1 LRRLERIDSILIV
14 SFLSLV
20 IFPLLYIFRFLD
32 DNTLTSW
39 RWVFSGV
46 RVEVVYLLI
55 FAGIIL
61 SFFLSKSALPERY
74 PLPFLFIV
82 SFFAVMPLWSEPEI
96 ILDASRY
103 FIQAKHLELYGIKY
117 FFREWGNEIG
127 AWTDMPVVP
136 FFYGLLFRYL
146 GETRL
151 YIQIFN
157 ALLFSSSV
165 ALTYLTGRM
174 LWDKERGFFA
184 GMLLLGIP
192 YLQTQVPLML
202 VDVPAMFLVMLSV
215 FSFVKAIDSGKHAWV
230 VMAAAAVFLALF
242 SKYSVWL
249 MLSVLPLIAI
259 VYRSRGRSRSLALMA
274 VIALIAG
281 LLSGALFFA
290 KYQVIKDQIYMLS
303 TYQLPGLERWQES
316 SASTFLFQTH
326 PFISLLALFS
336 VYLSFK
342 KRDGRL
348 LIGGLAALS
357 AVVLLS
363 HRARYILPSFPLLT
377 LMASCGLNAIRDS
390 ELKRFTGFC
399 IAITSSV
406 IAVFVY
412 LPFLNSTSAVNLKE
426 AGKYLDSLRCGTVGI
441 YALPQNRSEGNTEA
455 AVPIL
460 DLFTKKR
467 LTYYQDKQLSPA
479 KKDIGKSP
487 LRFTWEFKTAE
498 FYSDKRDTP
507 LVVVISDGTADRPAE
522 WTAKDMQ
529 SQYLLE
535 RFAVSSGVFRYKTI
549 VSIYGKDCLSR
560 TGQ

>member
-1 LRRLERIDSILIV
+1 MRRLERIESTLIV
-14 SFLSLV
+14 SFLALV

-39 RWVFSGV
+39 RWVFSV
-46 RVEVVYLLI
+46 ARFEVVYLLI
-55 FAGIIL
+55 VAGIIL

-82 SFFAVMPLWSEPEI
+82 SFFVVMPLWSEPEI

-117 FFREWGNEIG
+117 FFREWGKEIG

-136 FFYGLLFRYL
+136 FFYGLLFRYF

-151 YIQIFN
+151 YVQIFN

-202 VDVPAMFLVMLSV
+202 VDVPAMFFVMLSV
-215 FSFVKAIDSGKHAWV
+215 FSFVKAIDGGERAWV
-230 VMAAAAVFLALF
+230 VMTAVAVFLALF

-259 VYRSRGRSRSLALMA
+259 VYRSKGKNRPLGLMA
-274 VIALIAG
+274 EIALIAG
-281 LLSGALFFA
+281 LLSGALFFV

-316 SASTFLFQTH
+316 SVSTFLFQTH
-326 PFISLLALFS
+326 PFIGLLALFS

-342 KRDGRL
+342 RRDGRL
-348 LIGGLAALS
+348 LIGGLAALT
-357 AVVLLS
+357 AVVFLS
-363 HRARYILPSFPLLT
+363 QRIRYILPSFPLLT

-390 ELKRFTGFC
+390 ELKRFIGFC
-399 IAITSSV
+399 IVITSSV

-412 LPFLNSTSAVNLKE
+412 LPFLNSTSAANLKE
-426 AGKYLDSLRCGTVGI
+426 AGKYLDSLRCGTAGI

-467 LTYYQDKQLSPA
+467 LIYHQDRRLSPV

-487 LRFTWEFKTAE
+487 LRFTWESKIPKFYLDKT
-498 FYSDKRDTP
+498 DTP
-507 LVVVISDGTADRPAE
+507 LIVVISDGMADIPAE
-522 WTAKDMQ
+522 WTVKDMQ
-529 SQYLLE
+529 SQYLPE